1 MPRLGVNVDYV
12 ATLRQPRRTRFPDP
26 VAAAAAAE
34 RAGASEIKVHLRGD
48 RRHIQER
55 DLMVLR
61 ETVATT
67 LNLQLAA
74 TQENLK
80 IAYEVKPSAVT
91 LVPERSDEMTTER
104 GLDVGQHREHLKKYI
119 VNLAEG
125 EIEGILFVEPDIEQI
140 RLAHR
145 VEAPAVELNTSSYAE
160 ARDAL
165 SQRGELQKIVDSAR
179 AATKLGMRVSAG
191 HRLDYHNISNL
202 VAIDDISQFNVGHA
216 IVSRALFSGFEEA
229 VRDMAS
235 LVGR

>member
-61 ETVATT
+61 ETVTTT

-80 IAYEVKPSAVT
+80 IAYEVKPGAVT

-160 ARDAL
+160 ARDGL
-165 SQRGELQKIVDSAR
+165 SRRGELQKIVDSAR

-202 VAIDDISQFNVGHA
+202 VAIGDISQFNVGHA
-216 IVSRALFSGFEEA
+216 IVSRALFSGFEGA